1 MNFADLLRNEAKWT
15 KTENFA
21 DALNTTS
28 NALLDMYGSLAAM
41 RKRAD
46 IDLIRKFELA
56 YAEDPLGA
64 LRCLFYVRDIRG
76 GQGERDIFRTILR
89 YSAEKRPEVMAFNL
103 PCIPVYGRWDD
114 LYYLIG
120 TPVEE
125 DMWKFV
131 KTQLDLDI
139 QDMEAGKPVSLLAK
153 WLKKANSSNE
163 NTKKLGIYTAK
174 KLGYSIY
181 DYKRICSRL
190 RKYLDVTEI
199 KMSDGAWDQI
209 NYEHVPSRAMMIYR
223 KAFLNHD
230 QERFETYLAAVQ
242 KGEAKIHSGTLY
254 PYDIV
259 EKILYQADRSA
270 VLDAQWNAL
279 PDYVQGGADFLVM
292 ADVSGSMTGR
302 PMASSIALAIYFAE
316 RNPGAYHNLFMTFS
330 ANPMIVDLKG
340 DNIFEK
346 VAFLQRADWGYNT
359 NFEAAMKLVL
369 DVAVQNRC
377 KQEDLPKALICVTDM
392 EFDSASRSLD
402 RKTYYQHIQEMFQ
415 AAGYD
420 RAPTL
425 VFWNVNARNDV
436 FHGDSADEGLIMV
449 AGQSASTFEN
459 LVRFLNGDRILTA
472 VDFMY
477 EVLNGERYRMVQLPN

>member
-1 MNFADLLRNEAKWT
+1 MNFAELLKEEAKWT
-15 KTENFA
+15 KTENLA

-41 RKRAD
+41 RGRRD
-46 IDLIRKFELA
+46 WDLIRKFELA
-56 YAEDPLGA
+56 YEEDPLGA
-64 LRCLFYVRDIRG
+64 LRCLFYVRDVRG

-89 YSAEKRPEVMAFNL
+89 YSARKRPEVMAFNL

-114 LYYLIG
+114 LYYLID

-125 DMWKFV
+125 DMWAFV
-131 KTQLDLDI
+131 KTQLDLDLK
-139 QDMEAGKPVSLLAK
+139 DMEEGKPVSLLAK

-174 KLGYSIY
+174 KLGYSVY
-181 DYKRICSRL
+181 DYKRICSKL
-190 RKYLDVTEI
+190 RKHLDVTEI
-199 KMSDGAWDQI
+199 KMSAGTWQKI
-209 NYEHVPSRAMMIYR
+209 KYEHVPSRAMMIYR
-223 KAFLNHD
+223 KAFLRHD
-230 QERFETYLAAVQ
+230 ESRFQKYLNAVE
-242 KGEAKIHSGTLY
+242 KGEAKINAGTLY

-259 EKILYQADRSA
+259 EKIIYERDTSK
-270 VLDAQWNAL
+270 VLSVQWDAL

-292 ADVSGSMTGR
+292 ADVSGSMSGR

-330 ANPMIVDLKG
+330 ATPQIVTLKG
-340 DNIFEK
+340 KDIFEK
-346 VAFLQRADWGYNT
+346 VHFLQKSDWGFST
-359 NFEAAMKLVL
+359 DFEAAMKLVL
-369 DVAVQNRC
+369 DVAVKNHC

-392 EFDSASRSLD
+392 EFDMASRNKD
-402 RKTYYQHIQEMFQ
+402 RKTYFQHVQEMFQ
-415 AAGYD
+415 EAGYE

-425 VFWNVNARNDV
+425 VFWNVNSRNDV
-436 FHGDSADEGLIMV
+436 FHGDSADEGIIMV

-477 EVLNGERYRMVQLPN
+477 DVLNGERYRMVQLPN